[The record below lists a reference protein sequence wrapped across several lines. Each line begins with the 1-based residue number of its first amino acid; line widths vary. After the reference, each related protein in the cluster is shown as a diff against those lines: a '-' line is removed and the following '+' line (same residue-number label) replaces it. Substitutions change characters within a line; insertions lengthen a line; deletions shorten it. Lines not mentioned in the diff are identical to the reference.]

1 MRTPQ
6 LREVKEFAQS
16 YRARVAETVLE
27 PQLSGSGVHAL
38 SPLLHLRPPWL
49 YRITDSSRFYIL
61 ELFLDCIC
69 SHPSPKPLS
78 NLAQP
83 SKPGTNAISF
93 HAKLFLAPPAS
104 VPSLFLIPQSTFSY
118 LTIQNGFCLAQE
130 LGRHVQSLL
139 LIDVLKARGILYVTC
154 FLPLHPTHTPPP
166 PPPGYCLAVAL
177 K

>member
-1 MRTPQ
+1 M
-6 LREVKEFAQS
+6 
-16 YRARVAETVLE
+16 AEAELE
-27 PQLSGSGVHAL
+27 PRLSCSGVHAL

-49 YRITDSSRFYIL
+49 YRITDFSRFYTL
-61 ELFLDCIC
+61 ELFLDWVC

-83 SKPGTNAISF
+83 SKPGTNPISF
-93 HAKLFLAPPAS
+93 HAKLFLAPQAS
-104 VPSLFLIPQSTFSY
+104 VSSLFLIPQSTFSY

-139 LIDVLKARGILYVTC
+139 LTEVLKARGILYITC
-154 FLPLHPTHTPPP
+154 FPPLHPTRTP